1 MINHILVTLVDSV
14 LGQGKKTSNGNYAY
28 HCPFCH
34 HHKPKLEINFTENK
48 QGHNPWHCWVCNTR
62 GKTIVGL
69 FKKTEASPEKIAEA
83 KSYVKSGYE
92 VEETVVK
99 NTLKL
104 PEEFTPLYPI
114 PSGISAKHALFYLK
128 KRNITTEDIIKYNI
142 GYCEFG
148 EYANMIVIPSYN
160 TNGELNFFVGR
171 SFEKESFRK
180 YKNPSVSK
188 DIIPFELFINW
199 ESPIVLCEG
208 PFDAMAIKRNAIP
221 LLGKHIQN
229 NLMKKIVTSKV
240 EQIYIALDKDA
251 QKDALDF
258 CEVFM
263 NEGKEVHLID
273 MEDKDPSEMGFKS
286 FLNLLHKS
294 TPLTLSGLLSRKL
307 MI

>member
-148 EYANMIVIPSYN
+148 EYANMIIIPSYN
-160 TNGELNFFVGR
+160 VKGELNFFVGR

>member
-92 VEETVVK
+92 VEETIVK

-114 PSGISAKHALFYLK
+114 PSGISAKHA
-128 KRNITTEDIIKYNI
+128 
-142 GYCEFG
+142 
-148 EYANMIVIPSYN
+148 
-160 TNGELNFFVGR
+160 
-171 SFEKESFRK
+171 
-180 YKNPSVSK
+180 
-188 DIIPFELFINW
+188 
-199 ESPIVLCEG
+199 
-208 PFDAMAIKRNAIP
+208 
-221 LLGKHIQN
+221 
-229 NLMKKIVTSKV
+229 
-240 EQIYIALDKDA
+240 
-251 QKDALDF
+251 
-258 CEVFM
+258 
-263 NEGKEVHLID
+263 
-273 MEDKDPSEMGFKS
+273 
-286 FLNLLHKS
+286 
-294 TPLTLSGLLSRKL
+294 
-307 MI
+307 

>member
-92 VEETVVK
+92 VGETVIK

-160 TNGELNFFVGR
+160 ANGELNFFVGR

>member
-92 VEETVVK
+92 VGETVIK

-160 TNGELNFFVGR
+160 ANGELNFFVGR

-263 NEGKEVHLID
+263 NEGKEIHLID

>member
-69 FKKTEASPEKIAEA
+69 FKKTEVSPEKIAEA

-160 TNGELNFFVGR
+160 ANGELNFFVGR

-229 NLMKKIVTSKV
+229 NLMKKIVTSKI

>member
-92 VEETVVK
+92 IEETVVK

-160 TNGELNFFVGR
+160 ANGELNFFVGR

-221 LLGKHIQN
+221 LFGKHIQN

>member
-104 PEEFTPLYPI
+104 PEEFTPLYPT

-160 TNGELNFFVGR
+160 ANGELNFFVGR

>member
-92 VEETVVK
+92 VEETIAK

-160 TNGELNFFVGR
+160 VNGELNFFVGR

>member
-69 FKKTEASPEKIAEA
+69 FKKTEASLEKIAEA

-92 VEETVVK
+92 VEETIVK

-160 TNGELNFFVGR
+160 INGELNFFVGR

-199 ESPIVLCEG
+199 ESPIILCEG

>member
-69 FKKTEASPEKIAEA
+69 FKKTEASPEKTAEA

-104 PEEFTPLYPI
+104 PEEFTPLYPT

-160 TNGELNFFVGR
+160 ANGELNFFVGR

-294 TPLTLSGLLSRKL
+294 IPLTLSGLLSRKL

>member
-48 QGHNPWHCWVCNTR
+48 QGHNPWYCWVCNSI
-62 GKTIVGL
+62 GNTIVGL

-104 PEEFTPLYPI
+104 PEEFTPLYPT

-160 TNGELNFFVGR
+160 ANGELNFFVGR

-294 TPLTLSGLLSRKL
+294 IPLTLSGLLSRKL

>member
-92 VEETVVK
+92 VEETIAK

-160 TNGELNFFVGR
+160 ANGELNFFVGR

>member
-14 LGQGKKTSNGNYAY
+14 LGQGRKTSNGNYAY
-28 HCPFCH
+28 YCPFCH

-83 KSYVKSGYE
+83 KSYTRSGYE

-99 NTLKL
+99 NQLNL
-104 PEEFTPLYPI
+104 PEEFTPLYPT
-114 PSGISAKHALFYLK
+114 PTGISAKHALFYLK
-128 KRNITTEDIIKYNI
+128 KRNITIEDIIKYNI

-148 EYANMIVIPSYN
+148 EYANMIIIPSYN
-160 TNGELNFFVGR
+160 FKGELNFFVGR
-171 SFEKESFRK
+171 SFEKESYRK

-188 DIIPFELFINW
+188 DIIPFELFVNW

-229 NLMKKIVTSKV
+229 NLMKKIVSSKV
-240 EQIYIALDKDA
+240 KQIYIALDQDA
-251 QKDALDF
+251 QKDALGF
-258 CEVFM
+258 CEQFM
-263 NEGKEVHLID
+263 NEGKEVHLLE
-273 MEDKDPSEMGFKS
+273 MNGKDPSEIGFNS
-286 FLNLLHKS
+286 FLDILHKS
-294 TPLTLSGLLSRKL
+294 QPLTLSGLLTRKL
-307 MI
+307 LT

>member
-92 VEETVVK
+92 VEETIVK

-104 PEEFTPLYPI
+104 PEEFTPLYPT

-160 TNGELNFFVGR
+160 ANGELNFFVGR
-171 SFEKESFRK
+171 SFKKESFRK

>member
-14 LGQGKKTSNGNYAY
+14 LGQGRKTSNGNYAY

-83 KSYVKSGYE
+83 KSYTRSGYE

-99 NTLKL
+99 NQLNL
-104 PEEFTPLYPI
+104 PEEFIPLYPT
-114 PSGISAKHALFYLK
+114 PTGISAKHALFYLK
-128 KRNITTEDIIKYNI
+128 KRNITIEDIIKYNI

-148 EYANMIVIPSYN
+148 EYANMIIIPSYN
-160 TNGELNFFVGR
+160 FKGELNFFVGR
-171 SFEKESFRK
+171 SFEKESYRK

-188 DIIPFELFINW
+188 DIIPFELFVNW

-229 NLMKKIVTSKV
+229 NLMKKIVSSKV
-240 EQIYIALDKDA
+240 KQIYIALDQDA
-251 QKDALDF
+251 QKDALGF
-258 CEVFM
+258 CEQFM
-263 NEGKEVHLID
+263 NEGKEVHLLE
-273 MEDKDPSEMGFKS
+273 MNGKDPSEIGFNS
-286 FLNLLHKS
+286 FLDILHKS
-294 TPLTLSGLLSRKL
+294 QSLTLSGLLTRKL
-307 MI
+307 LT

>member
-294 TPLTLSGLLSRKL
+294 IPLTLSGLLSRKL

>member
-69 FKKTEASPEKIAEA
+69 FKKTEVSPEKIAEA

-160 TNGELNFFVGR
+160 ANGELNFFVGR

-263 NEGKEVHLID
+263 SEGKEVHLID

>member
-160 TNGELNFFVGR
+160 ANGELNFFVGR

-294 TPLTLSGLLSRKL
+294 IPLTLSGLLSRKL

>member
-160 TNGELNFFVGR
+160 ANGELNFFVGR

-180 YKNPSVSK
+180 YKNPSISK

>member
-92 VEETVVK
+92 VGETVIK

-114 PSGISAKHALFYLK
+114 PSGISAKHTLFYLK

-160 TNGELNFFVGR
+160 ANGELNFFVGR

-263 NEGKEVHLID
+263 NEGKEIHLID

>member
-83 KSYVKSGYE
+83 KSYVKSGYK

-142 GYCEFG
+142 GYYEFG

-160 TNGELNFFVGR
+160 ANGELNFFVGR

>member
-62 GKTIVGL
+62 GKTIIGL
-69 FKKTEASPEKIAEA
+69 FKKTEASSEKIAEA

-92 VEETVVK
+92 VEETIVK

-104 PEEFTPLYPI
+104 PEEFTPLYPT
-114 PSGISAKHALFYLK
+114 PSGISAKHASFYLK

-160 TNGELNFFVGR
+160 ANGELNFFVGR

>member
-14 LGQGKKTSNGNYAY
+14 LGQGRKTSNGNYAY

-83 KSYVKSGYE
+83 KSYTRSGYE

-99 NTLKL
+99 NQLNL
-104 PEEFTPLYPI
+104 PEEFTPLYPT
-114 PSGISAKHALFYLK
+114 PTGITAKHALFYLK
-128 KRNITTEDIIKYNI
+128 KRNITIEDIIKYNI

-148 EYANMIVIPSYN
+148 EYANMIIIPSYN
-160 TNGELNFFVGR
+160 FKGELNFFVGR
-171 SFEKESFRK
+171 SFEKESYRK

-188 DIIPFELFINW
+188 DIIPFELFVNW

-229 NLMKKIVTSKV
+229 NLMKKIVSSKV
-240 EQIYIALDKDA
+240 KQIYIALDQDA
-251 QKDALDF
+251 QKDALGF
-258 CEVFM
+258 CEQFM
-263 NEGKEVHLID
+263 NEGKEVHLLE
-273 MEDKDPSEMGFKS
+273 MNGKDPSEIGFNS
-286 FLNLLHKS
+286 FLDIDISSTVAHPILVINL
-294 TPLTLSGLLSRKL
+294 
-307 MI
+307 

>member
-1 MINHILVTLVDSV
+1 
-14 LGQGKKTSNGNYAY
+14 
-28 HCPFCH
+28 
-34 HHKPKLEINFTENK
+34 
-48 QGHNPWHCWVCNTR
+48 
-62 GKTIVGL
+62 
-69 FKKTEASPEKIAEA
+69 
-83 KSYVKSGYE
+83 
-92 VEETVVK
+92 
-99 NTLKL
+99 
-104 PEEFTPLYPI
+104 
-114 PSGISAKHALFYLK
+114 
-128 KRNITTEDIIKYNI
+128 
-142 GYCEFG
+142 
-148 EYANMIVIPSYN
+148 MIVIPSYN
-160 TNGELNFFVGR
+160 VNGELNFFVGR

>member
-34 HHKPKLEINFTENK
+34 HHKPKLEINFTENT

-160 TNGELNFFVGR
+160 ANGELNFFVGR

>member
-92 VEETVVK
+92 VEETIVK

-160 TNGELNFFVGR
+160 VKGELNFFVGR

-199 ESPIVLCEG
+199 ESPIILCEG

>member
-14 LGQGKKTSNGNYAY
+14 LGQGKSTSNGNYAY

-34 HHKPKLEINFTENK
+34 HHKPKLEVNFTENK

-62 GKTIVGL
+62 GKTIAGL
-69 FKKTEASPEKIAEA
+69 FKKLSAPPEKIAEA

-92 VEETVVK
+92 VEETIIK
-99 NTLKL
+99 TILKL
-104 PEEFTPLYPI
+104 PEEFTPLYPT

-128 KRNITTEDIIKYNI
+128 KRNITIEDIIKYNI

-148 EYANMIVIPSYN
+148 EYANMIIIPSYN
-160 TNGELNFFVGR
+160 ANGELNFFVGR

>member
-104 PEEFTPLYPI
+104 PEEFTSLYPT

-160 TNGELNFFVGR
+160 ANGELNFFVGR

>member
-160 TNGELNFFVGR
+160 ANGELNFFVGR

>member
-160 TNGELNFFVGR
+160 ANGELNFFVGR

-188 DIIPFELFINW
+188 DIITFELFINW

>member
-69 FKKTEASPEKIAEA
+69 FKKTEASPEKIAEV

-104 PEEFTPLYPI
+104 PEEFTPLYPT

-160 TNGELNFFVGR
+160 ANGELNFFVGR